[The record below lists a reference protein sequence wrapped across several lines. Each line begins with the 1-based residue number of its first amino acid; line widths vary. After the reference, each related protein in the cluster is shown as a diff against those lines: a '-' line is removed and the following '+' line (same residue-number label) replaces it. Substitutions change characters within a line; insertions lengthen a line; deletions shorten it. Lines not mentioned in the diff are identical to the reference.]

1 MSPSIWTRCAASSE
15 PSRRE
20 LVAWRVVEAQHVVA
34 TRKLVD
40 SDAEQQLLEELIE
53 SAKPPL
59 PAEAAGR
66 DLHYLLTT
74 PFRYPP
80 LRHGSRF
87 AERHERSLWYGSR
100 ERRTAFAETA
110 YYRLLFLDGTAADLE
125 PLEVDLSVFR
135 AWVGSGAAVDLTAG
149 CFDEHRAEISSPS
162 RYDASQRL
170 GGDMRRAG
178 VELFLYRSA
187 RDAEGGVNVALFTPS
202 AFTRRRPSA
211 PETWYCIA
219 GRGGV
224 EVSKRDVFRRAS
236 HGFPRRQ
243 FEVRGTLPAPAP

>member
-1 MSPSIWTRCAASSE
+1 MSPSIWTRCAASDE
-15 PSRRE
+15 PAR
-20 LVAWRVVEAQHVVA
+20 LDVAAWRVVEGQHVVS

-40 SDAEQQLLEELIE
+40 SDAEQHLLEELIE
-53 SAKPPL
+53 TVKPPL
-59 PAEAAGR
+59 PAETRNGA
-66 DLHYLLTT
+66 LHYLLTT

-87 AERHERSLWYGSR
+87 ARRHERGLWYGSR

-135 AWVGSGAAVDLTAG
+135 AWVGSDAAVDLTAG
-149 CFDEHRAEISSPS
+149 CFDQHRADISSPS

-178 VELFLYRSA
+178 LELFLYPSA
-187 RDAEGGVNVALFTPS
+187 RDAEGGVNVALFTPR

-219 GRGGV
+219 TRGGV

-236 HGFPRRQ
+236 HAFPRRQ